1 MCCNLDTEISS
12 MREELTDTILDRE
25 QLTDILDHEE
35 LTDIILDREE

>member
-1 MCCNLDTEISS
+1 